1 MARPTNPE
9 KHKKQR
15 KKLVRKRGGSLM
27 KKAEQLG
34 KLGET
39 FVLAVVF
46 DPLYGYDSIVHTPKG
61 FKKPNIKK
69 PSRRIKRRCPH
80 SSSQRQKQL
89 PKSQEPVLDEITIEA
104 NDGSYLQEDDGDS
117 PVEENG
123 NQKNNKLPAYSIG
136 TSETDAPHV
145 DNDFKTLFGQID
157 FCNEPKMAD
166 FQPVKTQ
173 ASTIKRRIV
182 GVRLK
187 DGRFIPK
194 GSLNMGS
201 NTLSGHR
208 VN

>member
-69 PSRRIKRRCPH
+69 
-80 SSSQRQKQL
+80 
-89 PKSQEPVLDEITIEA
+89 
-104 NDGSYLQEDDGDS
+104 
-117 PVEENG
+117 
-123 NQKNNKLPAYSIG
+123 
-136 TSETDAPHV
+136 
-145 DNDFKTLFGQID
+145 
-157 FCNEPKMAD
+157 
-166 FQPVKTQ
+166 
-173 ASTIKRRIV
+173 
-182 GVRLK
+182 
-187 DGRFIPK
+187 
-194 GSLNMGS
+194 
-201 NTLSGHR
+201 
-208 VN
+208 